1 MLSLATLRLL
11 HRHVDDFVLVQKAR
25 TGTLTVAELER
36 ILRDSGVEAQEI
48 KEALTDYRQHRSE
61 LQGGVKV

>member
-11 HRHVDDFVLVQKAR
+11 HRHVDDFVLVHKAR
-25 TGTLTVAELER
+25 TGILTVAELER
-36 ILRDSGVEAQEI
+36 LLRDSGVEAQEI
-48 KEALTDYRQHRSE
+48 KEALTDYRRHRSE